1 MWNRTYFVT
10 SAVVSNSFHIAW
22 KRLLS
27 LAHFA
32 SIHFRLNFR
41 TFAVGLVFAS
51 NSDKCRA
58 TLSYRF
64 TCWTAH
70 LFSTRPSL
78 TTICSF
84 NDQRHSCKKCWIMK
98 NELSVWSSIGVD
110 VKTAQWQLCNW
121 EKTPDQLF
129 FRGNSCSGLGTAE
142 SQGMNIQ
149 HSTCGFYSHCWFCIF
164 MPLGAEYMNHVLIWR
179 DIFGETKIPVV
190 MFSVCND
197 SHQEF
202 HCGVIACTYS

>member
-41 TFAVGLVFAS
+41 TFAIGLVLAS
-51 NSDKCRA
+51 NSDKCRT

-98 NELSVWSSIGVD
+98 NELSVWSSIGLMS
-110 VKTAQWQLCNW
+110 KL
-121 EKTPDQLF
+121 
-129 FRGNSCSGLGTAE
+129 
-142 SQGMNIQ
+142 
-149 HSTCGFYSHCWFCIF
+149 H
-164 MPLGAEYMNHVLIWR
+164 
-179 DIFGETKIPVV
+179 
-190 MFSVCND
+190 ND
-197 SHQEF
+197 SYVTERRLQTSFSLEEIRVLVWELLSHKAW
-202 HCGVIACTYS
+202 IYSTQHVAFIHIVGSVYLCLWVLNIWIMF